1 MQEKKL
7 FVLDGYGLIYR
18 SYFAFINR
26 PMTDTEGRN
35 ISAIFGFFR
44 MFFSILKKE
53 EPSYLAVCMDSVGP
67 TFRHQ
72 MYDQYKATRE
82 KTPEDLHAQIPQIE
96 SILKAAGIPVLRQ
109 DGMEADDL
117 IATLVKSATSDGFT
131 SVIVSSDKDLL
142 QLVDDSVHALR
153 PKKGEMAFMDRQAV
167 LEEFGIRADQIVDYL
182 ALIGDSSD
190 NVPGVRGIGPKG
202 AVKLLE
208 QYDTLEGIYANLDEC
223 TPSVKKKLEESRE
236 SAFMS
241 KQLVR
246 LEEKADICCDIG
258 SFSVDTF
265 DLSKMVPFFQ
275 EIGSKGLIEE
285 AGGTASVI
293 TQQEDPEDGLLKSLK
308 AKGTYRVVTTEKE
321 LSELAATIR
330 AAGVVA
336 LDTETDDL
344 DANKASLV
352 GISVCIKEREAFY
365 IPLVAGSKPVV
376 ELEMVRRILLPVLS
390 DPEMRIIGQNIKYD
404 HTVLSRHGL
413 ELGTLYF
420 DTMIA
425 AWLIDAGATSYG
437 LDKLAEH
444 YLGYRMIK
452 FNDVVPKG
460 SLFPEIDLE
469 TASEYAAED
478 ADITYRLYRLFSRE
492 LERLSLFELFEQ
504 MEMPM
509 VRILSKMEQ
518 IGIGLDTQQLDVYSK
533 ELSARMQELQQR
545 IFSEAQMSFNLN
557 SPKQL
562 QEVLFEKRGLPT
574 GKKTKT
580 GFSTDTNVLEE
591 LSRYDVIPAWILE
604 YRGLAKLLGTYVT
617 ALPLLVQPATGRI
630 HTSFIQTGT
639 ATGRLSSRNPNL
651 QNIPI
656 RSEDGRRIRS
666 AFVPKEGYVFLSA
679 DYSQIELVILAHV
692 SEDPGLRE
700 AFLKQVDIHRY
711 TASLIFEIPIEEVS
725 DAQRRIAKTIN
736 FGVMYGM
743 SPFRLS
749 RELNIPRSQAAEFI
763 DAYFIRYQGVRQYMD
778 RTISEAQKEGYVK
791 TMYGHRRT
799 IAGITSRNRTEAAGA
814 ERIAVNTPIQ
824 GSAADIMKLAMIA
837 IDRELKN
844 RALRT
849 RLLLQV
855 HDELIFEVPHEEV
868 EEVRTLVR
876 QTMESVVELEVPL
889 KVSVET
895 GNSWGEMH

>member
-35 ISAIFGFFR
+35 ISAVFGFFR

-53 EPSYLAVCMDSVGP
+53 GPDYLAVCMDSIGP

-96 SILKAAGIPVLRQ
+96 SILSAAGIPVLRQ
-109 DGMEADDL
+109 VGMEADDL
-117 IATLVKSATSDGFT
+117 IATLVKSAASNGYE

-153 PKKGEMAFMDRQAV
+153 PKKGEMAYMDRQAV
-167 LEEFGIRADQIVDYL
+167 LDEFGIRADQIVDYL

-190 NVPGVRGIGPKG
+190 NVPGVKGIGPKG

-208 QYDTLEGIYANLDEC
+208 QFDTLEGIYENLKELS
-223 TPSVKKKLEESRE
+223 PSVRKKLEENRE
-236 SAFMS
+236 SAFLS
-241 KQLVR
+241 QRLVR
-246 LEEKADICCDIG
+246 LEEQADICCDVA
-258 SFSVDTF
+258 SFSVDSF
-265 DLSKMVPFFQ
+265 DLKKMVPFFQ
-275 EIGSKGLIEE
+275 QIGSKGLIEE

-293 TQQEDPEDGLLKSLK
+293 RQEVDPEDELLSSLTG
-308 AKGTYRVVTTEKE
+308 KGAYTVVTTEKE
-321 LSELAATIR
+321 LSELAMSIR
-330 AAGVVA
+330 AANVVA

-352 GISVCIKEREAFY
+352 GISVCFKERKACY

-376 ELEMVRRILLPVLS
+376 ELELVRRILLPVLS
-390 DPEMRIIGQNIKYD
+390 DPEVRIVGQNIKYD

-413 ELGTLYF
+413 ELGNLYF

-437 LDKLAEH
+437 LDKLAEL

-452 FNDVVPKG
+452 FNEVVPKG
-460 SLFPEIDLE
+460 SLFPEIDIE
-469 TASEYAAED
+469 SASEYAAED
-478 ADITYRLYRLFSRE
+478 ADITYRLYRLFKRK

-504 MEMPM
+504 IEMPM
-509 VRILSKMEQ
+509 VRILSRMEQ
-518 IGIGLDTQQLDVYSK
+518 AGIGLDTHLLSSYAE
-533 ELSARMQELQQR
+533 ELTARMEELQQR
-545 IFSEAQMSFNLN
+545 IFAEAQMSFNLN

-591 LSRYDVIPAWILE
+591 LSHYDVIPAWILE
-604 YRGLAKLLGTYVT
+604 YRALAKLLGTYVT
-617 ALPLLVQPATGRI
+617 ALPLLVDPATGRI
-630 HTSFIQTGT
+630 HTSFVQTGT

-666 AFVPKEGYVFLSA
+666 AFVPQEGCVFLSA

-692 SEDPGLRE
+692 SEDPGLRD

-749 RELNIPRSQAAEFI
+749 RELNIPRSQASEFI
-763 DAYFIRYQGVRQYMD
+763 DAYFTRYQGVRSYMD
-778 RTISEAQKEGYVK
+778 RTIAEAQKEGYVT

-837 IDRELKN
+837 TDRELKKRN
-844 RALRT
+844 LKT

-855 HDELIFEVPHEEV
+855 HDELIFEVPQGEV

-876 QTMESVVELEVPL
+876 ETMESVVELKVPL
-889 KVSVET
+889 KVSIET